1 MKFRNEIKSS
11 KDKNILLYAN
21 FYSGAGVGIGD
32 FNNDGLKDIYFAGNM
47 VPDKLYFNQ
56 GDLSFIDVTEKS
68 GIKDNGGW
76 SAGVSVADVNND
88 GYLDIYVSREL
99 YDYNPE
105 KRTNLLYI
113 NTGNGTFIESAL
125 EYGLADSQRTRHA
138 VFFDYNNDGF
148 LDVFL
153 LTQAPNAGILS
164 EFFGSNVQKHESR
177 VRLLKNTGKQKFVD
191 VTDES
196 GIAIEG
202 YPNAVCAGDLNND
215 GWTDLYVTNDFQE
228 PDFLLVN
235 NKDGT
240 FSNTI
245 KSSLSHISNFSM
257 GVDISDINNDGFLD
271 IFVVDMTSEDNFRLK
286 SNMSGMN
293 PEVFWKVVEKGGHH
307 QYMVNTLQLNNGN
320 MQFSDVAQLTGMSST
335 DWSWANLIADFD
347 NDGLK
352 DAYVTNGLLH
362 DIRNT
367 DADKAVVEYIDKTIY
382 DWVTMNPNDS
392 SVKNVL
398 DILDLK
404 KTVNL
409 VPSNPISNYTFKNMG
424 NLHFNQV
431 IDEWGLNQKSF
442 SNVAAYA
449 DLDND
454 GDLDLVVNNVNMK
467 AFIYKNN
474 SENFPNSNFI
484 NINLSDSS
492 HKTVFGTK
500 TTLYIKDKIQVIAT
514 TNSRGVYSSTEP
526 FVHFGLKD
534 NQRIDS
540 VVIAW
545 PNQKRTVIKDIA
557 ANQFLKVDMQNASGK
572 IKIQNFAKNHI
583 FENDTKSFNVKF
595 KHQENKFNDYTY
607 QVLLPHKLSQFGPAL
622 DVADVNNDGLDDFF
636 IGGAKGY
643 SSKLYIQNSNGD
655 FSKSS
660 EKLWEKKKDY
670 EDVDA
675 LFADIDGDGF
685 KDLYV
690 VSGGN
695 SYSQND
701 SHYSDRLYFNDG
713 NGKFS
718 NSVIVNDANQSGSK
732 VIAEDYDNDGDLDL
746 FVGGRH
752 VPHQYPM
759 PASSKLLINENGQLV
774 DRTDLLLPELKN
786 FGMVSDA
793 IWADYDNDGDSDLI
807 LVGEWMPISV
817 FRNDSG
823 KFSKV
828 SPKGLENSSGWWFS
842 ISKGDFDNDGDID
855 FLAGNLGLNYKYK
868 TSKEAPFDIYF
879 DDFDGNGNKDIVL
892 GYYNDDKHYPL
903 RGFSCSSQQIPQLK
917 EDFVKYDLFASLE
930 LNEVYGK
937 KKLKSSLHY
946 KADTFASSYI
956 ENLGDG
962 NFKMSPLPRF
972 AQISNINDA
981 LVDDFNND
989 NHLDVLLVGNFF
1001 VSEIE
1006 TTRNDAGKGLLL
1018 LGDGDGRFQP
1028 VSPFKSGFSAKGDA
1042 KNISYISVAGELKV
1056 LVANNND
1063 KLQVFK
1069 IKNTNK

>member
-125 EYGLADSQRTRHA
+125 EYGLAHSQRTRHA

-660 EKLWEKKKDY
+660 EKLWEKEKDY